1 VITAEKGIKEFQG
14 EASEE
19 YGGFQRIIAALVED
33 HGLAVEPDPY
43 LGLSDA
49 EADIEMELRLSCF

>member
-1 VITAEKGIKEFQG
+1 MTIAEKGLREFQS

-19 YGGFQRIIAALVED
+19 YGGFQRIIAALAED

-43 LGLSDA
+43 LGLPVEDA
-49 EADIEMELRLSCF
+49 EVEMELRLSCF